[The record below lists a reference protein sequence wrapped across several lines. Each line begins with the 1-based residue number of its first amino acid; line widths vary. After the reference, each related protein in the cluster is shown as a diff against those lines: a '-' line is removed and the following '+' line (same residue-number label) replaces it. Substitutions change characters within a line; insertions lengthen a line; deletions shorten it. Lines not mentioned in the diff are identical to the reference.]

1 MFKKVVKE
9 FQNKKVLVYY
19 QEREHVFNFI
29 SIHKNEGGKDY
40 TYWLVEVPK
49 QELNLDQLEE
59 SFIHLILYNSDYANE
74 GYSFRG
80 SLSDLAEE
88 LIEWIPTL
96 VADVREIES
105 QLLVL

>member
-1 MFKKVVKE
+1 MFKKAVKE
-9 FQNKKVLVYY
+9 SQNKKVLVYY

-29 SIHKNEGGKDY
+29 SIHKNEGGEDY

-59 SFIHLILYNSDYANE
+59 SFVNLILYNSDYTNQ
-74 GYSFRG
+74 GYSLRA
-80 SLSDLAEE
+80 SLTDLAEE
-88 LIEWIPTL
+88 LAEWIPTL
-96 VADVREIES
+96 VADVREIER